1 MVPVFNNVCVYICDT
16 NALKGTLVNTLRKAQ
31 PTVSVA
37 VPRLYEKMQAK
48 IQSSLDG
55 YTVRLRGGRHA

>member
-16 NALKGTLVNTLRKAQ
+16 NALKGTLVNTLQDAQ

-48 IQSSLDG
+48 IQSTIDQA
-55 YTVRLRGGRHA
+55 TVRVARARHL